1 MQSAGY
7 HFHCIPGCRH
17 NGHHWPTEES
27 PHQHGLHSTSHVLIN
42 RRSTWDK
49 LCEVGNS
56 EMHAPDTN
64 SLTMKRPPP
73 TLRPN
78 QPPAARTRWDSTVI
92 RGGAARNGIPTSAS
106 LLFAPPA
113 LCHVTLPGLHVGH
126 FRCGGGMFRLQPH
139 RSERRC
145 LALRTSSYT
154 RGVRLPFSPSECG
167 APSSVLM
174 LRLAFGELLSTQTV
188 S

>member
-92 RGGAARNGIPTSAS
+92 RGGGSSQRNTHVSLPPVRTPCTLPCHPARVACRPFS
-106 LLFAPPA
+106 LRWGDVQIAAPPVGEA
-113 LCHVTLPGLHVGH
+113 LPG
-126 FRCGGGMFRLQPH
+126 
-139 RSERRC
+139 SENF
-145 LALRTSSYT
+145 
-154 RGVRLPFSPSECG
+154 VIH
-167 APSSVLM
+167 
-174 LRLAFGELLSTQTV
+174 
-188 S
+188 